1 MSRTRLG
8 IVEGGPHR
16 GVAAPVVVTLA
27 TGDVVLVFPLPF
39 VLTLAFAA
47 VVEGGAARGHDGS
60 CWSGRG
66 GCYCCR
72 GHPPLAGTEHN
83 VEAYPWAAKLSSSY
97 CVEGGELLLPLD
109 EDVHV
114 IEPLVQAL

>member
-1 MSRTRLG
+1 MPRAHPG

-16 GVAAPVVVTLA
+16 GVAAPVVVTVA
-27 TGDVVLVFPLPF
+27 TEDVVLVFPLPF
-39 VLTLAFAA
+39 VLTLSFAA

-72 GHPPLAGTEHN
+72 GHPPLAGMKHN
-83 VEAYPWAAKLSSSY
+83 VEAYPWAAKLSSPISSSLRSLRIVWKEGNY
-97 CVEGGELLLPLD
+97 CYRLMKMFM
-109 EDVHV
+109 
-114 IEPLVQAL
+114 